1 MRVSVKVNGTPA
13 SSDVEPGL
21 LLIDYLREQ
30 MLLTGAK
37 VGCDTGHCGACVV
50 RVDGETAKS
59 CLMLAAQ
66 ADGSTVDTIE
76 GLGSDGELTALQE
89 ALYDEHGTQCG
100 FCTPGVVMTLTS
112 MLEREPN
119 PAEEQVR
126 SWLSGNLCRCT
137 GYQSIVR
144 AVLRLAKGEDD
155 G

>member
-1 MRVSVKVNGTPA
+1 MMVSVKVNGTPA
-13 SSDVEPGL
+13 SSDVGPGL

-30 MLLTGAK
+30 MLLTGGK

-66 ADGSTVDTIE
+66 ADGSTVDTVE

-144 AVLRLAKGEDD
+144 AALRLAKGEDD